1 MLIDIDIKIAD
12 NSGNLVHHFEK
23 RFDDEDTACLEQLK
37 NNYGGESFDNFL
49 SEYMSFS
56 GHAVKEKLISGHA
69 AGINPHDSLS
79 SVATAQL
86 EKETV
91 RAEVNGNI
99 EYQIS
104 IGNKPVFGKTIAYSQ
119 MPAFA
124 ETSDPSVSSQNGE
137 PDLFSQKQVLGTGE
151 STLDYAI
158 QKAIA
163 KYEANLTPISDDEMY
178 PSQEPELQKDFS

>member
-23 RFDDEDTACLEQLK
+23 RFDDADTACLEQLK
-37 NNYGGESFDNFL
+37 NDYGGESFDNFL

-69 AGINPHDSLS
+69 ADINTNGSLS
-79 SVATAQL
+79 SVTTDPL
-86 EKETV
+86 EKEAVTAAV
-91 RAEVNGNI
+91 DGNI

-104 IGNKPVFGKTIAYSQ
+104 IGNKPVFARTISYSQ
-119 MPAFA
+119 IPAFTD
-124 ETSDPSVSSQNGE
+124 TSDSSVSSQNGE
-137 PDLFSQKQVLGTGE
+137 PGLFSQKQELGTGE
-151 STLDYAI
+151 GTLDYAI

-163 KYEANLTPISDDEMY
+163 KYEANLTPISDDELY
-178 PSQEPELQKDFS
+178 PSQEAEQQKDFS